1 MAIFYDRICGAQQ
14 EENNPVYW
22 TYIRFPGGADKVP
35 IIYSGPTRVTG
46 DLNIAST
53 GDSPQITNYGRVIV
67 EKGGDLSQKIEGS
80 LTLDDVTADSVTNNS
95 IKILGDSSRYGLINT
110 EKISSGG
117 GGSITEYNLKIMGP
131 RNKSL
136 TLVPQ
141 PYILLSDTIGIQFKS
156 STYSFSLSNPRPVKV
171 LDMNASNITFWGGQF
186 KMTGKEFKS
195 EDTDSQ
201 ITAGSFNATSDI
213 RAKINLTELP
223 FSDCLNFVNS
233 TPVYAFTYKDS
244 NKPSIGVLAQDLL
257 KNTGFVNNFSLVDN
271 VDATGENGDYMS
283 VKESKLVY
291 VLWSAVQELSKQ
303 VNFLRDEIESLKSR
317 GDYYAN

>member
-1 MAIFYDRICGAQQ
+1 
-14 EENNPVYW
+14 
-22 TYIRFPGGADKVP
+22 
-35 IIYSGPTRVTG
+35 
-46 DLNIAST
+46 
-53 GDSPQITNYGRVIV
+53 
-67 EKGGDLSQKIEGS
+67 
-80 LTLDDVTADSVTNNS
+80 
-95 IKILGDSSRYGLINT
+95 
-110 EKISSGG
+110 
-117 GGSITEYNLKIMGP
+117 
-131 RNKSL
+131 
-136 TLVPQ
+136 
-141 PYILLSDTIGIQFKS
+141 
-156 STYSFSLSNPRPVKV
+156 
-171 LDMNASNITFWGGQF
+171 
-186 KMTGKEFKS
+186 MTGKEFKS
-195 EDTDSQ
+195 ENTDSQ